1 MCARLHSPCPCL
13 PTSHV
18 LVIVRLLS
26 MTALMW
32 AAEHADKDAMV
43 SLILHGADMDI
54 TDRWGYKRH
63 QGVARAARAACLQ
76 HERSGPTPLVH
87 HQYSGRQQLCGIG
100 CFVCGRVAVAGAR
113 PLILR
118 RATVNWHPSWRQCR
132 SPQSL
137 LCWPCCLCGGGQ
149 RSGHRERAQ
158 AVHTQS
164 PYDPSRPVQEAKAI
178 GPSGEGH
185 RDLDHPSVRFNVPPG
200 GW

>member
-1 MCARLHSPCPCL
+1 MHSPCPCL

-54 TDRWGYKRH
+54 TDRWGYWHR
-63 QGVARAARAACLQ
+63 LPT
-76 HERSGPTPLVH
+76 ERSGPTPLAH
-87 HQYSGRQQLCGIG
+87 HQYSSPRRWHLCGIG
-100 CFVCGRVAVAGAR
+100 CFVCGRVGGRYKAADLAKGHGQLAPFLEAVQV
-113 PLILR
+113 PL
-118 RATVNWHPSWRQCR
+118 
-132 SPQSL
+132 SL
-137 LCWPCCLCGGGQ
+137 LYLPGCLCGGGQ
-149 RSGHRERAQ
+149 RSGHRELGQFIR
-158 AVHTQS
+158 S